1 MALERV
7 RPFIYQLRD
16 GSESDPY
23 IDKTETIAPVSGRV
37 VIEEI
42 PVKGFGVLING
53 YVEKSS
59 NTPTGKEFY
68 VDYSNGVIYFDKSV
82 TSNITVRYRGRG
94 VVKVPAE
101 RIFYG
106 DSATGKT
113 MDITLKAMHDL
124 LNDSKSA
131 TVDLQNRINAVILA
145 TSSAN
150 TAAQNADEKASLAQI
165 ATNLANTATTNANT
179 AAQNANNEA
188 SNLSQMKSSVITATE
203 SANTAATNANTKAEL
218 ADQKAI
224 LASQATDAANQAA
237 AIANDKAV
245 LADEAAINANSEGNI
260 ARTRGEFADSMAQ
273 EAQTQGL
280 YAKTQGDFA
289 KSEATDLQT
298 LKDTLSLAT
307 SNANTATAN
316 ANTASANADTSAI
329 NANEKA
335 TLAQTKIDAMNTL
348 STEVTTLKGTLQT
361 KITESNTATSEAIVA
376 TGDANLAAQYANEKG
391 LFAQTEAS
399 NLEQMKTDVST
410 ATIQANGAASNAQ
423 IKANLAD
430 EKAIYA
436 QQQGDYA
443 KTQGD
448 AIQDILDNGN
458 VASVNGQTG
467 AVVLGASDVGTLT
480 TQQINDKIRADLDA
494 LVGAS
499 PETLNTLEELAQAL
513 GDDPNFATTITN
525 ELGTKAN
532 QSDLNTHSSDTG
544 KHLQTGERDSWN
556 AKLDASD
563 VGVPGGVAEL
573 GVDGKVI
580 PAQLPDIA
588 SSWNDLQDK
597 PTEFNP
603 TPHVHNVS
611 EVTGLQEALDSAAK
625 MEKYETVIN
634 ATQGQSVVQIPWV
647 TFDAVNDYLSVHIN
661 RTVLTQED
669 FSLVG
674 RNMTLTEP
682 LNENDSIHI
691 VVLKAVVRGV
701 DEPIS
706 AANLA
711 DGSITNDK
719 LSTNNKVGNLPDL
732 LTDNKTSTV
741 GAVNELVG
749 DVAGLS
755 SQVGVVETN
764 IGNRTSLSTTDK
776 SNLVNAVN
784 EVASKASSADT
795 KATNATNQIGIL
807 SGLNTT
813 AKDNLV
819 NAVNELFTFA
829 NDGKT
834 RWSNVIGS
842 PLVSTDT
849 FLQMQTKT
857 QTIKNTLATNLTAMG
872 QTAAGTE
879 TLTAL
884 VNKVSISYSAGTS
897 VAYTVGNANSA
908 TTSSSSMVPYPDS
921 NVNINFTGT
930 ARVEFRLGSSGTN
943 AAFAQIYKNGS
954 PFGTLR
960 TTPAGSNNIV
970 FTEDIS
976 VSNGDYIQVFFR
988 TQTTSGSASAGNFF
1002 VKLNIVGAVT
1012 KR

>member
-16 GSESDPY
+16 GSENDPY
-23 IDKTETIAPVSGRV
+23 IDKTELVTPVGGRA

-59 NTPTGKEFY
+59 NTPSGNEFY
-68 VDYSNGVIYFDKSV
+68 VDYSNGVIYFNKSV
-82 TSNITVRYRGRG
+82 TNSVQVRYRGRG

-101 RIFYG
+101 RIFFG
-106 DSATGKT
+106 DSDTGKT
-113 MDITLKAMHDL
+113 LDITMKSMYELLTTSEAAIEDL
-124 LNDSKSA
+124 EE
-131 TVDLQNRINAVILA
+131 RIETVILA
-145 TSSAN
+145 TSNANIATEAAN
-150 TAAQNADEKASLAQI
+150 TNAQLAHD
-165 ATNLANTATTNANT
+165 ATILANEASTAANI
-179 AAQNANNEA
+179 AAQNANSES
-188 SNLSQMKSSVITATE
+188 SNLSQLKSDVVVATE
-203 SANTAATNANTKAEL
+203 NANASASHANTKADL
-218 ADQKAI
+218 ADQKAA
-224 LASQATDAANQAA
+224 LASEASSRADISAANAD
-237 AIANDKAV
+237 ANAS
-245 LADEAAINANSEGNI
+245 LANEAALNAETEGNI
-260 ARTRGEFADSMAQ
+260 ARARGEFADQMGL
-273 EAQTQGL
+273 EAQTQGQ

-298 LKDTLSLAT
+298 LKDTLSMAT
-307 SNANTATAN
+307 SDANTATAN
-316 ANTASANADTSAI
+316 ANTASAKADTSAI
-329 NANEKA
+329 NADEKA

-361 KITESNTATSEAIVA
+361 KITEANTATSEAIVA

-603 TPHVHNVS
+603 TTHTHNVS

-634 ATQGQSVVQIPWV
+634 ATQGQLVVQIPWV

-691 VVLKAVVRGV
+691 VVLKAVIRGV

-706 AANLA
+706 AANIS

-719 LSTNNKVGNLPDL
+719 LSANNKVGNLPDL
-732 LTDNKTSTV
+732 LTDNKTSAV
-741 GAVNELVG
+741 EAVNELVG
-749 DVAGLS
+749 DIAGLS
-755 SQVGVVETN
+755 SQVGAVETN
-764 IGNRTSLSTTDK
+764 IGNKTSLSTTDK

-784 EVASKASSADT
+784 EVSSKASSADT

-829 NDGKT
+829 NDGKSK
-834 RWSNVIGS
+834 WSSVIGS

-849 FLQMQTKT
+849 FTQMQTKT
-857 QTIKNTLATNLTAMG
+857 QTIKNTLATNLTAKG
-872 QTAAGTE
+872 QSSVGTE

-884 VNKVSISYSAGTS
+884 VNKVA
-897 VAYTVGNANSA
+897 
-908 TTSSSSMVPYPDS
+908 
-921 NVNINFTGT
+921 NVNTGKKYATGT
-930 ARVEFRLGSSGTN
+930 AVFNSTNTVYQVTGLSFSPNLVVVEDSLAFQRGYFVREGSVYTFMTGLQNNESNRNMTYSNGSSTQAVYEMTSTPSFQANGFTFYRTN
-943 AAFAQIYKNGS
+943 AGPNANFTWHAF
-954 PFGTLR
+954 
-960 TTPAGSNNIV
+960 
-970 FTEDIS
+970 D
-976 VSNGDYIQVFFR
+976 
-988 TQTTSGSASAGNFF
+988 
-1002 VKLNIVGAVT
+1002 
-1012 KR
+1012 